1 MDVKL
6 VKSAGFCFGVKR
18 AVNLAMESL
27 ESCSNRKIYTMGEI
41 IHNNYVVNTL
51 KEKGIEPIL
60 NEKEI
65 LNIHNS
71 IVILRS
77 HGVKK
82 EILEKLRLNNN
93 VIIDAIC
100 PFVKKIHSYVDML
113 TSEKYFVVIVGDKN
127 HPEVVAISSFADKKN
142 SAVISSAEE
151 VKKLKRKNKIGVVTQ
166 TTQGIKNFL
175 EISEELLKNKGEI
188 RVFNSICNATSRRQK
203 ESLEVAKDVDIMLV
217 IGGKQSANTKRLF
230 EICKVVNNDTFHVEN
245 SSEIKE
251 EWFENKKIAGITAG
265 ASTPDVIISEVI
277 DKIKEIK

>member
-18 AVNLAMESL
+18 AANLAVESL

-166 TTQGIKNFL
+166 TTQDIKNFL

>member
-27 ESCSNRKIYTMGEI
+27 ESCSDRKIYTMGEI

-166 TTQGIKNFL
+166 TTQDIKNFL

-251 EWFENKKIAGITAG
+251 EWFENKKIVGITAG

-277 DKIKEIK
+277 DKIKGF

>member
-166 TTQGIKNFL
+166 TTQDIKNFL

>member
-1 MDVKL
+1 
-6 VKSAGFCFGVKR
+6 
-18 AVNLAMESL
+18 MESL
-27 ESCSNRKIYTMGEI
+27 ESCSDRKIYTMGEI

-166 TTQGIKNFL
+166 TTQDIKNFL

-251 EWFENKKIAGITAG
+251 EWFENKKIVGITAG

-277 DKIKEIK
+277 DKIKGF